1 MSEVPHKTDA
11 LPSKCR
17 RTIAT
22 DRDAVDELFKPS
34 EMPRP
39 RFGARG
45 ALHAIALAAFVSA
58 VFHSP
63 SAGVSFGLNASP
75 LAGRFRR
82 RISTASMPRVAAA
95 SFNCDS
101 TAHEA

>member
-1 MSEVPHKTDA
+1 MSDVPHRTDA

-22 DRDAVDELFKPS
+22 DRDAVDELFNPS

-39 RFGARG
+39 RFGASG
-45 ALHAIALAAFVSA
+45 AFQSIAPAAFASA

-75 LAGRFRR
+75 FAGKVAASNLDGIDAERGGRFVQLRFDR
-82 RISTASMPRVAAA
+82 P
-95 SFNCDS
+95 
-101 TAHEA
+101 